1 MSDNRPKAIDV
12 GDLTETVLSAVSRA
26 LEERPAAQRTLFPS
40 PPRIICGIIIDPGEL
55 ATTPVAQQ

>member
-1 MSDNRPKAIDV
+1 MSDNQPKAIDV

-26 LEERPAAQRTLFPS
+26 LEERPAAQRALFPH

-55 ATTPVAQQ
+55 AATSTQQ